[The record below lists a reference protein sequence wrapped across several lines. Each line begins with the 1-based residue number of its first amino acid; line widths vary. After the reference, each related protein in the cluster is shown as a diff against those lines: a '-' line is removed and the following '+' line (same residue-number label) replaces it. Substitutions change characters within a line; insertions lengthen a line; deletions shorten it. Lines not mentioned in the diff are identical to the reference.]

1 MTFPT
6 DHIKLGPHAYGRRPA
21 TYGVCFHTTE
31 FADTSMAQALNC
43 IRDQSPGGSLF
54 EDGGSYN
61 FILTNE
67 GPVLSVPF
75 LEASGGLST
84 NHNPP
89 PQGHWGPERYPWL
102 AQMLRTSAMD
112 DPNNFL
118 LQIAVSGRTARL
130 LDDPAINRI
139 VDDAARL
146 LVWAEKQPQMS
157 DNLVVMGHL
166 NWQTN
171 RSDPGQGFIDRVMAR
186 YAVITATPSIARRGA
201 ENPGEAPSTT
211 PPPQP
216 RTHEARLA
224 AEVLRLRAKH
234 RRRARAWAAATK
246 QRRATDG
253 QPQQRKNRLA
263 AEVLYLRRVDHG
275 SDAVTPKHS

>member
-1 MTFPT
+1 VAFPT
-6 DHIKLGPHAYGRRPA
+6 DRIELGPHAYGRRPA

-31 FADTSMAQALNC
+31 FADSSMAQALKC

-54 EDGGSYN
+54 AKGGSYN

-75 LEASGGLST
+75 LEASGGLT
-84 NHNPP
+84 INHTPP
-89 PQGHWGPERYPWL
+89 PAGHWAPNRYPWL
-102 AQMLRTSAMD
+102 AQMLRTAAMD
-112 DPNNFL
+112 DPNNYL
-118 LQIAVSGRTARL
+118 LQIAISGKTARL
-130 LDDPAINRI
+130 LSDPAIKRI

-146 LVWAEKQPQMS
+146 LIWAERQPEMR

-186 YAVITATPSIARRGA
+186 YAAIVAPPSTGRAGPEA
-201 ENPGEAPSTT
+201 PGEAPST
-211 PPPQP
+211 PPPPRP
-216 RTHEARLA
+216 RTREARLA

-234 RRRARAWAAATK
+234 RDRARAWGAATK
-246 QRRATDG
+246 QKQSTDG
-253 QPQQRKNRLA
+253 QPQKRESRLA
-263 AEVLYLRRVDHG
+263 AEALYLRRVDHG